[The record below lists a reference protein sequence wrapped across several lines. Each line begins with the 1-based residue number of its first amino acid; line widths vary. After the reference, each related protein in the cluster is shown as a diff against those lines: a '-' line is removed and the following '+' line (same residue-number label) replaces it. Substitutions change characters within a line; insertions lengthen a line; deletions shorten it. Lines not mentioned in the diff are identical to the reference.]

1 MNAYYRFK
9 STRTLFAVI
18 AVLAINVSGCASK
31 KAYTRGSRAEIS
43 RDFDTA
49 MTEYKAALDK
59 DPKNNEY
66 RLKYEQ
72 ARYNAAFQHFEAGR
86 RALDKQDYETAKM
99 EFARTLEID
108 PTHALAEQQLAKVN
122 EILTNRSRNEPEPEI
137 QFQQLK
143 EETRTDPTPQSQ
155 LEPKNRGPFD
165 TIRMTQ
171 DSRMEFET
179 LANLAGINVIFDP
192 DFRGTRVQ
200 LELNNVDIYE
210 ALDILALQTR
220 SFWKPVN
227 KTTILVS
234 PDNQTKRRD
243 YEELVLKTIYMTNSV
258 TSTELTEAI
267 TTLRTLLNMRYLMS
281 STAMNAI
288 IIRDTADRVAIAEKI
303 IADLDK
309 AKPEVLV
316 DAAVLEIDRNFAR
329 TLGILPP
336 QGTAVI
342 AGAGT
347 GGSSTSGNTF
357 PLNRLPSSSSNF
369 SLTIPSTTAT
379 FLATSSNTRLLQN
392 PRVRATDGKL
402 AQIRIGEQVPI
413 ASGSFQP
420 AFVGATGTPVVNFQ
434 FVDVGVNL
442 DITPRV
448 LLNHEISMT
457 ITVQVRALAGFR
469 NVGGVDQPTL
479 TNRQVQHEIRLAEGE
494 TNVLGGIITNTES
507 TSLNGL
513 PGLKNIPILK
523 YFFAQEQK
531 SLDQTEI
538 IIMLTPH
545 ILRMPN
551 ITASNM
557 RGLYTGSETIPRLR
571 TSPNVPAIGAPAPTP
586 APAPGT
592 PPATQ
597 PPAGQPPAA
606 QPPAGQPPAVTPAP
620 APGTPAAPPN
630 TQPQAQRETSSTLA
644 FLPSPVTLPPS
655 PGTATVNIVGNGTDF
670 FGVDLTLSFEA
681 GAVDIREVREGGLL
695 SRDGQIVAFVQRMET
710 ESGTLRIS
718 LERPPGSAAV
728 SGTGNLVTL
737 VLARGPRGGDSTI
750 RITDFRIR
758 DPQQNVSIGRSAEV
772 RVLAP

>member
-1 MNAYYRFK
+1 MNAHYRFDSNK
-9 STRTLFAVI
+9 TLLALM
-18 AVLAINVSGCASK
+18 AVLAINVAGCAGN
-31 KAYTRGSRAEIS
+31 KAYTRGSRAEINK
-43 RDFDTA
+43 DFDTA
-49 MTEYKAALDK
+49 MTEYKVALDR
-59 DPKNNEY
+59 DPRNYEY

-72 ARYNAAFQHFEAGR
+72 ARFNSAFQHFEAGR

-99 EFARTLEID
+99 EFTRVLEID
-108 PTHALAEQQLAKVN
+108 PSHTLAEQQLAKLN
-122 EILTNRSRNEPEPEI
+122 EVLTARGRKEPEPEI
-137 QFQQLK
+137 QFEQLK
-143 EETRTDPTPQSQ
+143 EETRTNPTPQSQ
-155 LEPKNRGPFD
+155 LEPKTRGPID
-165 TIRMTQ
+165 VHMTQ
-171 DSRMEFET
+171 DSKVAFET
-179 LANLAGINVIFDP
+179 LAELAGFNVIFDP
-192 DFRGTRVQ
+192 DFRGARIQ
-200 LELNNVDIYE
+200 IDLNKVDIFE

-243 YEELVLKTIYMTNSV
+243 YDELVLKTIYMTNSV

-288 IIRDTADRVAIAEKI
+288 IVRDTADRVAIAEKI
-303 IADLDK
+303 IDDLDK

-316 DAAVLEIDRNFAR
+316 DATIMEVDRNTLR
-329 TLGILPP
+329 QLGILPP

-342 AGAGT
+342 TNGGTAGT
-347 GGSSTSGNTF
+347 GTTTGTAF
-357 PLNRLPSSSSNF
+357 PLNRLPRSSGSF
-369 SLTIPSTTAT
+369 SLIIPPTTAQ

-402 AQIRIGEQVPI
+402 ASIRIGSQVPI

-448 LLNHEISMT
+448 LLNHEVSMT
-457 ITVQVRALAGFR
+457 VMVQVRALAGDR
-469 NVGGVDQPTL
+469 NVGGVTQPVL

-494 TNVLGGIITNTES
+494 TNILGGIITDTEA

-513 PGLKNIPILK
+513 PGLKNIPLLR
-523 YFFAQEQK
+523 YFFSQEQK
-531 SLDQTEI
+531 SRDQTEI

-551 ITASNM
+551 ISAGNL

-571 TSPNVPAIGAPAPTP
+571 ASAEVAAIGPS
-586 APAPGT
+586 PAPGIPVLA
-592 PPATQ
+592 PPAPQ
-597 PPAGQPPAA
+597 PPAGRPPAA
-606 QPPAGQPPAVTPAP
+606 APPPAGV
-620 APGTPAAPPN
+620 PAAPPN
-630 TQPQAQRETSSTLA
+630 TQPQAQRQTNSTITFA
-644 FLPSPVTLPPS
+644 PSPVTLPPT
-655 PGTATVNIVGNGTDF
+655 GTESLNIVANGMDF
-670 FGVDLTLSFEA
+670 FGVDLTLSFEP
-681 GAVDIREVREGGLL
+681 GAVNIRDIRDGGFL

-710 ESGTLRIS
+710 ESGTVRIS
-718 LERPPGSAAV
+718 LERPPGAAAV

-737 VLARGPRGGDSTI
+737 VLARGMRAGDSTI
-750 RITDFRIR
+750 RITDFRVR
-758 DPQQNVSIGRSAEV
+758 DPQQNAAVGQPAEV
-772 RVLAP
+772 RVSAQ